1 MSLLEN
7 DLNSCLG
14 YFFLKRIFYRV
25 FYVLIFP
32 CKNIYIYI
40 YVFYR
45 RRKVDKKIFINII
58 GYKRIKVQR

>member
-32 CKNIYIYI
+32 CKNIYIY
-40 YVFYR
+40 VFYR